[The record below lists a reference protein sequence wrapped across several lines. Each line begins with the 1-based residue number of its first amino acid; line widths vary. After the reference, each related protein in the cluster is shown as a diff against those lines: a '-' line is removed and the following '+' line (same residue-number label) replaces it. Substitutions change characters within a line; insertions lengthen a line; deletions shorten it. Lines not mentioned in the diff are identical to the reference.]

1 VGRPLTSGR
10 CEEREK
16 ERESLCVGVGVF
28 CSLETIGSNGFGQL
42 ITGKDITW
50 CGFFLFFS

>member
-1 VGRPLTSGR
+1 MGGPLTSGR

-28 CSLETIGSNGFGQL
+28 CSLETIGSKGF
-42 ITGKDITW
+42 
-50 CGFFLFFS
+50 